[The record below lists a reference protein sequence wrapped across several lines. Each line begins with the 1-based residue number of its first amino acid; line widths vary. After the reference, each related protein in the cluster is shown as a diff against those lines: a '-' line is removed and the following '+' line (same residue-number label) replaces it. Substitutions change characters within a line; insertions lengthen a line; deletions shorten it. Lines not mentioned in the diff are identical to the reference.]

1 MKSQLI
7 KRLKQ
12 IRDKEQAARDLLDE
26 LRPERRAVMEALYRV
41 EGMTMSQIAVIYG
54 VKDRRDIDNIIN
66 DRHGKKRVTA

>member
-41 EGMTMSQIAVIYG
+41 EGMTMPQIAVIYG